1 MYIYMY
7 MYMYMY
13 IYNHYIYII
22 IYLHNNIGTIWIVT
36 LITLKDTAMMN
47 NDRIRMMEPVVI
59 VCNSVV
65 SPTTIVIYMEHS
77 ETNME
82 HNH

>member
-1 MYIYMY
+1 
-7 MYMYMY
+7 
-13 IYNHYIYII
+13 
-22 IYLHNNIGTIWIVT
+22 
-36 LITLKDTAMMN
+36 MN